1 MMRTLALGLL
11 SKYAID
17 KSRSVRASYQYS
29 RLRSLSFTWRRPTV
43 NGASSRRDA
52 CGP

>member
-1 MMRTLALGLL
+1 MARTPALGLL

-29 RLRSLSFTWRRPTV
+29 RLRSVDWANDGLQYGSGGRSW
-43 NGASSRRDA
+43 
-52 CGP
+52 

>member
-1 MMRTLALGLL
+1 MRTLALGLL

-29 RLRSLSFTWRRPTV
+29 RLRSLSFIWRRPTV
-43 NGASSRRDA
+43 NGASFRRDA